1 MRRAAFFELR
11 ADFYGRPFEDGII
24 RALLDA
30 GFAVDLF
37 APPAEKQIELPQ
49 TIYPDSVRRLAVEY
63 RSRWLQSRLNPWR
76 WRDYGVF
83 LGTTDLP
90 MAFAGIAARLG
101 LRPLVTA
108 ADEIFVGGYESNA
121 LGPWKKRA
129 RGAMH
134 RAAFTILTDLCRIP
148 LQRESASLRDDHEYF
163 AIPSCYSFPYAGR
176 SRDEAR
182 AALGIAPGDF
192 VVSFTGTFTE
202 NNGAHWVVRL
212 LDAMPDMRVLIQP
225 GGHSDRVLDALL
237 ARDRRVIH
245 LPERAGWLE
254 SMELTVAAD
263 VGLVFYLSPK
273 PQFQLMG
280 VSSQKLCTYLWLD
293 IPVIATRQPSFEF
306 VERFRCGE
314 LIDHEDELA
323 AAVAR
328 VRANRGAY
336 DTRRAIAE
344 HIEPEEKVRVL
355 AARFRAL

>member
-11 ADFYGRPFEDGII
+11 ADFFGRPFEDGII

-37 APPAEKQIELPQ
+37 APEGELPQ
-49 TIYPDSVRRLAVEY
+49 TVYPDSVRRLSIEY
-63 RSRWLQSRLNPWR
+63 RRRWLQLHLNPLR
-76 WRDYGVF
+76 WRAYDLF

-90 MAFAGIAARLG
+90 MAFAGVAARLAR
-101 LRPLVTA
+101 RPLVTA
-108 ADEIFVGGYESNA
+108 ADEIFVGGYEGSA
-121 LGPWKKRA
+121 RGVWQKLA

-148 LQRESASLRDDHEYF
+148 LQREYANLPGSHEYF
-163 AIPSCYSFPYAGR
+163 AIPSCYSFPYGGR
-176 SRDEAR
+176 SREEAR
-182 AALGIAPGDF
+182 ASLGIAPDDF

-212 LDAMPDMRVLIQP
+212 LDAMPDVRILIQP
-225 GGHSDRVLDALL
+225 GGHTNPVLDAML

-245 LPERAGWLE
+245 LPDRAGWLE

-263 VGLVFYLSPK
+263 LGLVFYLSPK
-273 PQFQLMG
+273 PQFQFMG

-306 VERFRCGE
+306 VERLRCGE
-314 LIDHEDELA
+314 LIEGENELA
-323 AAVAR
+323 DAVAR
-328 VRANRGAY
+328 VRTNRGAY
-336 DTRRAIAE
+336 DTKRAVAE
-344 HIEPEEKVRVL
+344 HIDAEEKVRLL

>member
-11 ADFYGRPFEDGII
+11 ADFFGRPFEDGII

-30 GFAVDLF
+30 NFAVDLF
-37 APPAEKQIELPQ
+37 APEGELPQ
-49 TIYPDSVRRLAVEY
+49 TIYPDSVRRLAIEY
-63 RSRWLQSRLNPWR
+63 RRRWLQSHLNPLR
-76 WRDYGVF
+76 WRTYDLF

-90 MAFAGIAARLG
+90 MAFAGVAAQLAR
-101 LRPLVTA
+101 RPLVTA
-108 ADEIFVGGYESNA
+108 ADEIFVGGYEGSA
-121 LGPWKKRA
+121 TGAWKTLA
-129 RGAMH
+129 RRAMH
-134 RAAFTILTDLCRIP
+134 RATFTILTDLCRIP
-148 LQRESASLRDDHEYF
+148 LQREYANLPGNHEYF
-163 AIPSCYSFPYAGR
+163 AIPSCYSFPYTGR
-176 SRDEAR
+176 SREAAR
-182 AALGIAPGDF
+182 ASLGIAPDDF

-212 LDAMPDMRVLIQP
+212 LDAMPDVRVLIQP
-225 GGHSDRVLDALL
+225 GGHTNPVLDALL

-245 LPERAGWLE
+245 LPERAGWME

-273 PQFQLMG
+273 PQFQFMG

-314 LIDHEDELA
+314 LIDGDSELA

-336 DTRRAIAE
+336 ETRRAIAE
-344 HIEPEEKVRVL
+344 YIDPAEKVRL
-355 AARFRAL
+355 LSARFRAL

>member
-1 MRRAAFFELR
+1 MPRAAFFEQR

-37 APPAEKQIELPQ
+37 APDGELPQ
-49 TIYPDSVRRLAVEY
+49 TIYPDSVRRLPIEY
-63 RSRWLQSRLNPWR
+63 RRRWLQSHLNPLR
-76 WRDYGVF
+76 WRAYDLF

-90 MAFAGIAARLG
+90 MAFAGAAATLAR
-101 LRPLVTA
+101 RPLVTA
-108 ADEIFVGGYESNA
+108 ADEIFVGGYEGSA
-121 LGPWKKRA
+121 TGVWKTLA
-129 RGAMH
+129 RRAMH
-134 RAAFTILTDLCRIP
+134 RATFTILTDLCRIP
-148 LQRESASLRDDHEYF
+148 LQRGSADLHDDHEYF
-163 AIPSCYSFPYAGR
+163 AIPSCYSFPYSGR
-176 SRDEAR
+176 SREEAR
-182 AALGIAPGDF
+182 ALLGIAPDDF
-192 VVSFTGTFTE
+192 VLSFTGTFTD

-212 LDAMPDMRVLIQP
+212 LDAMPDVRILIQP
-225 GGHSDRVLDALL
+225 GGHTDPVLDALL

-273 PQFQLMG
+273 PQFQFMG

-306 VERFRCGE
+306 LERFRCGE
-314 LIDHEDELA
+314 LIEGEAGLLD
-323 AAVAR
+323 AVSR
-328 VRANRGAY
+328 VRANRDAY

-344 HIEPEEKVRVL
+344 HVEPEKKVRVL